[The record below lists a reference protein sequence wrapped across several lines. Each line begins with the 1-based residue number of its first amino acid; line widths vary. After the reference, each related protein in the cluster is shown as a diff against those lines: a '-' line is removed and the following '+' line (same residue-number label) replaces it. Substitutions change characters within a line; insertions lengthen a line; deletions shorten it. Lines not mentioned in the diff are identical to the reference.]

1 LRRQYL
7 KRNPEANP
15 IVSDLSPALA
25 VRTSAYVPPQQSSE
39 AVSER
44 KEDNK
49 HDPVEHSSENPPPF
63 PPIFSGSDT
72 EDAQLLDTLEAPS
85 DQVLVADHAAINDS
99 LKDWRDLPMLLKLD
113 SMHFLTEWQFH
124 NPQRLRSLMKDD
136 DETAQW
142 VSLFL
147 SSRFLFYPVSNGG

>member
-1 LRRQYL
+1 MRRQYL
-7 KRNPEANP
+7 KPNPEANP
-15 IVSDLSPALA
+15 IGSDLSPALA
-25 VRTSAYVPPQQSSE
+25 VRTSAYVRPQQSSE

-72 EDAQLLDTLEAPS
+72 EDAQLLDALEAPN
-85 DQVLVADHAAINDS
+85 DQGLVADHAAINDN
-99 LKDWRDLPMLLKLD
+99 LKDSRDLPMLSKLD

-124 NPQRLRSLMKDD
+124 NPQRLRSLMKDND
-136 DETAQW
+136 
-142 VSLFL
+142 
-147 SSRFLFYPVSNGG
+147 